1 MPLHEGG
8 WPALTSRLGWTE
20 RESSKEMSRAPYG
33 SKTLLLL
40 CASSLALLHHLQPR
54 QDGCSP
60 PSFSLLLFL
69 GEDGFISGSGRA
81 LTAFSSRLRQK
92 ELDPCPQPLLVI
104 RLSRV
109 SPPPASL
116 LLYGAAAAAEQ
127 GVRSQ
132 GKDNLTDGAQ
142 VAGSAQ
148 GVVIRAQTEPF
159 PL

>member
-1 MPLHEGG
+1 MVLYRGLVEH
-8 WPALTSRLGWTE
+8 S
-20 RESSKEMSRAPYG
+20 
-33 SKTLLLL
+33 
-40 CASSLALLHHLQPR
+40 
-54 QDGCSP
+54 
-60 PSFSLLLFL
+60 
-69 GEDGFISGSGRA
+69 
-81 LTAFSSRLRQK
+81 AFSSRLRQK

-104 RLSRV
+104 RLSRL
-109 SPPPASL
+109 SPPPTSL
-116 LLYGAAAAAEQ
+116 LLYGAAAAAEH